1 MNLKIWRD
9 GSEQT
14 IPITLGEL
22 KAEGQAAQ
30 AQPASRGALNGVDV
44 EALTPG
50 IAQQLGVGPQ
60 TQGVVVTNVSPDSQ
74 AYQAGLRRGDVI
86 EEIGQNPVR
95 SVAAYRDA
103 VAKAGAGP
111 VLLSVNRRGNRLFV
125 AIESNR

>member
-1 MNLKIWRD
+1 
-9 GSEQT
+9 
-14 IPITLGEL
+14 
-22 KAEGQAAQ
+22 
-30 AQPASRGALNGVDV
+30 
-44 EALTPG
+44 
-50 IAQQLGVGPQ
+50 
-60 TQGVVVTNVSPDSQ
+60 VVTNVSPDSQ